1 MAELDRNRL
10 PVAALLM
17 LAKLDHDVL
26 SERECAGI
34 GDYGAQQLDP
44 FLVGRHDVAAIQ
56 PPSPD
61 RKQSAY
67 R

>member
-44 FLVGRHDVAAIQ
+44 FPR
-56 PPSPD
+56 SCSS
-61 RKQSAY
+61 RKAVVTVRMQ
-67 R
+67 